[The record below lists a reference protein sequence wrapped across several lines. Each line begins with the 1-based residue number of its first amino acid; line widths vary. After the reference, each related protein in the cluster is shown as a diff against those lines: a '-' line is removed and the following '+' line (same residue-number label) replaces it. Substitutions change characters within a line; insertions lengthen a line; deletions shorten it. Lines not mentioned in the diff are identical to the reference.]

1 MGINIKVSVLQRAIK
16 EAKQSPVIRGKVGA
30 VIFTRSGNIIAS
42 ASNTIF
48 YGQKNKW
55 TVHAE
60 EAVVK
65 KVINFRSRSELGR
78 LFILV
83 VRYKVGSDSLG
94 IAKPCARCTALLKW
108 AGIKAFFTDEN
119 GNIQEN

>member
-1 MGINIKVSVLQRAIK
+1 MNIKVSVLTKAI
-16 EAKQSPVIRGKVGA
+16 ECAKRSQVVRGKVGA
-30 VIFTRSGNIIAS
+30 VIFTRSGNIVSS

-55 TVHAE
+55 TIHAE
-60 EAVVK
+60 EMAFRK
-65 KVINFRSRSELGR
+65 IINLRSRNELGK
-78 LFILV
+78 LYILV
-83 VRYKVGSDSLG
+83 VRYKPSQDKMAL
-94 IAKPCARCTALLKW
+94 ARPCPRCTALLKW